1 MQSTVAQLR
10 EDSPGTGPVDD
21 LSQPEALRLAFQAF
35 SDLSGRLSASY
46 QVLEKRVYQLNREI
60 EQANVQ
66 RLRELEAKG
75 RIAGRLENLLQLL
88 PGGVI
93 VLNHQGR
100 VCESNAAACE
110 ILGTSVSGKFWR
122 DIIRDCFT
130 PRSDDG
136 HEISLRNGRRISL
149 VTRSL
154 NDEPGQ
160 IILLTDQT
168 DTRELQQSLARH
180 QRLSA
185 MGKMVSSLAHQI
197 RTPLS
202 AAVLYADQLQH
213 EIPPAQRAALGRK
226 LSSRLNNMERQV
238 RDMLLFARGETVL
251 DAEIDIQTFFAGMKT
266 AAEVLLRDTIR
277 NCTWHNASASARI
290 LCNQEALT
298 GAMLNLI
305 ENAVQAGG
313 STVRLRISAHIEQA
327 EEDQSAQESLLC
339 LCVSDDGPGIDDAI
353 LKKTVEPFFTTKAQ
367 GTGLGLAVAQ
377 VVAKTHNGR
386 FFIDSSQA
394 RDRCGT
400 RAGFILPLLHDEK
413 HMAKSTW

>member
-1 MQSTVAQLR
+1 MRSAAIQL
-10 EDSPGTGPVDD
+10 ENDYLDAEVVDD

-35 SDLSGRLSASY
+35 AELSNRLSASY
-46 QVLEKRVYQLNREI
+46 QVLEKRVYQLTQEV

-66 RLRELEAKG
+66 RLQELEAKE
-75 RIAGRLENLLQLL
+75 RIASRLENLLQLL
-88 PGGVI
+88 PGGVV
-93 VLNHQGR
+93 VLNQQGQ

-110 ILGTSVSGKFWR
+110 ILGTMVSGKFWR

-168 DTRELQQSLARH
+168 ETRKLQQDLARH

-213 EIPPAQRAALGRK
+213 EGMMPDQRIVLGRK
-226 LSSRLNNMERQV
+226 LMSRLGNMERQV
-238 RDMLLFARGETVL
+238 RDMLLFARGESVL
-251 DAEIDIQTFFAGMKT
+251 DAKLDIQTLFAGMKT
-266 AAEVLLRDTIR
+266 AAEVVLRDNSR
-277 NCTWHNASASARI
+277 HCTWLDEAPTARI

-313 STVRLRISAHIEQA
+313 PLVRLQITATEKQA
-327 EEDQSAQESLLC
+327 DDVQSGANNLLY

-353 LKKTVEPFFTTKAQ
+353 LSKTMEPFFTTKAQ

-386 FFIDSSQA
+386 FFIDSSQEQGC
-394 RDRCGT
+394 RGT
-400 RAGFILPLLHDEK
+400 RAGFILPLIHDENVE
-413 HMAKSTW
+413 